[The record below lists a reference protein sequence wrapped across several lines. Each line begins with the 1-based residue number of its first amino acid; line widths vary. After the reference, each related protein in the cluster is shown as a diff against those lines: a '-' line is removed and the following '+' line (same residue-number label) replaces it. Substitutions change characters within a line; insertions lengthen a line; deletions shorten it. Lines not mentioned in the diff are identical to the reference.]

1 MHLAIPNG
9 QTVPGKK
16 TLAKEEL
23 FQHILGLIKD
33 VNGDPDFNIYESTK
47 PLGAKYRW
55 CTPYR
60 HWKFVS
66 TEFRRTKLETE

>member
-1 MHLAIPNG
+1 MNPLPKG

-23 FQHILGLIKD
+23 FQHILDLIKD

-55 CTPYR
+55 YTPYR